1 MEYGSKEIKPEKVYL
16 YQGFDPA
23 TANLPANKIAFAHVE
38 VVNQRDADLLFLWER
53 VSLNSDFH
61 SIILFV
67 YLYIILD

>member
-23 TANLPANKIAFAHVE
+23 TVNLPANKIDFARLE

-53 VSLNSDFH
+53 VSFE
-61 SIILFV
+61 
-67 YLYIILD
+67 YLCIVIE